1 MQSNRPWA
9 RVALWGVLGFPALIG
24 QADVAMAQ
32 QRLVTSGSSSSLAA
46 CVATVQQQVSQQQQ
60 VTTPA
65 QACPITLLSPGG
77 GSAAIPV
84 RSPCGCGGNS
94 DIICTTPGVP
104 AVPASCSTP
113 TSTPSTLQPG
123 GSTSDACGNV
133 YTCSSTPTTTT
144 LTTTSTVTSSSAI
157 AACTAA
163 AAAAQNAAFSTQ
175 SISIQSAT
183 SVLNRLNQL
192 RQINQSSGGTAAT
205 PETGGAGGATSS
217 LAGGQPTSLSGSGI
231 GAAAAVAVAR
241 RPVLVGAANVPLPA
255 VEGGHRRGAP
265 GPHARPGLPRGATRG
280 VQRPMATKEPNY
292 QPPPSLVVAGWVEGV
307 ADYERRGSSTPT
319 ALGVLDTGTRTR
331 SGTVQGGLDFNWTRT
346 SASWLDQMVLGIVA
360 SRSSAK
366 LDINYGAS
374 ATLEGWGIGA
384 YWMGVTGPWS
394 VDAVAKLDYFN
405 YTPTGGA
412 PPVPGIPSD
421 LFFTNYTTAGN
432 LNYRI
437 PLGWTTS
444 FIEPTV
450 GVLYV
455 RTDADLA
462 ILNRATG
469 DLLRLQGGARLGT
482 TWEWWNGVSVL
493 GMVKLLAYSNV
504 HVSGIAIEAPA
515 LGGFGPGLA
524 GPTDEGKLRGEVDGS
539 LDFGLGAGYFL
550 RAETAVRFGNEYFA
564 AGGKLGLRKAF

>member
-1 MQSNRPWA
+1 M
-9 RVALWGVLGFPALIG
+9 
-24 QADVAMAQ
+24 
-32 QRLVTSGSSSSLAA
+32 
-46 CVATVQQQVSQQQQ
+46 
-60 VTTPA
+60 
-65 QACPITLLSPGG
+65 
-77 GSAAIPV
+77 
-84 RSPCGCGGNS
+84 
-94 DIICTTPGVP
+94 
-104 AVPASCSTP
+104 
-113 TSTPSTLQPG
+113 
-123 GSTSDACGNV
+123 
-133 YTCSSTPTTTT
+133 
-144 LTTTSTVTSSSAI
+144 
-157 AACTAA
+157 
-163 AAAAQNAAFSTQ
+163 
-175 SISIQSAT
+175 
-183 SVLNRLNQL
+183 
-192 RQINQSSGGTAAT
+192 
-205 PETGGAGGATSS
+205 
-217 LAGGQPTSLSGSGI
+217 
-231 GAAAAVAVAR
+231 
-241 RPVLVGAANVPLPA
+241 
-255 VEGGHRRGAP
+255 
-265 GPHARPGLPRGATRG
+265 
-280 VQRPMATKEPNY
+280 QRPMATKEPNY

-346 SASWLDQMVLGIVA
+346 SASWLDQMVFGIVA

-450 GVLYV
+450 GALYV

>member
-1 MQSNRPWA
+1 M
-9 RVALWGVLGFPALIG
+9 VA
-24 QADVAMAQ
+24 
-32 QRLVTSGSSSSLAA
+32 
-46 CVATVQQQVSQQQQ
+46 
-60 VTTPA
+60 
-65 QACPITLLSPGG
+65 
-77 GSAAIPV
+77 
-84 RSPCGCGGNS
+84 
-94 DIICTTPGVP
+94 
-104 AVPASCSTP
+104 
-113 TSTPSTLQPG
+113 
-123 GSTSDACGNV
+123 
-133 YTCSSTPTTTT
+133 
-144 LTTTSTVTSSSAI
+144 
-157 AACTAA
+157 
-163 AAAAQNAAFSTQ
+163 
-175 SISIQSAT
+175 
-183 SVLNRLNQL
+183 
-192 RQINQSSGGTAAT
+192 
-205 PETGGAGGATSS
+205 
-217 LAGGQPTSLSGSGI
+217 
-231 GAAAAVAVAR
+231 AR

-255 VEGGHRRGAP
+255 VEGGTTERRARTTREARTAEGA
-265 GPHARPGLPRGATRG
+265 ATRG
-280 VQRPMATKEPNY
+280 VQRPMATKEPSY
-292 QPPPSLVVAGWVEGV
+292 QPPPSLVVAGWVEGI

-444 FIEPTV
+444 FIEPTI